1 MMMRVLA
8 LTAAASA
15 LLAAPALAE
24 TNALPVAGK
33 APEQIS
39 KEVWKAAHRAC
50 AKEAVMTTLID
61 AHRACVRNTYRT
73 VMVRSGDPKLAA
85 LATQTPGS

>member
-1 MMMRVLA
+1 MTRLLA

-15 LLAAPALAE
+15 FLAAPALAQ
-24 TNALPVAGK
+24 THTLPVAGK
-33 APEQIS
+33 APEQVS
-39 KEVWKAAHRAC
+39 RDVWKAAQRAC